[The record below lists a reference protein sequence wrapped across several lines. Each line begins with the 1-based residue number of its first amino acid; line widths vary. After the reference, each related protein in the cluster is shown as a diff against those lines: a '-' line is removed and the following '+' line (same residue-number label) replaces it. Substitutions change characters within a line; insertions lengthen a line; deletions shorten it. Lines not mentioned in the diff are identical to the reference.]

1 MGKRRRA
8 REALLKMLYEMD
20 VAKLGLQEVKS
31 VYWSHL
37 DHIDES
43 TVSGLE
49 PEIMEFANMSFEG
62 VAHNLSEI
70 DRIVETHSTHWR
82 IPRMNVVDRNILR
95 MAVYELLYCQ
105 EIPPNV
111 TINEAIELGK
121 KFGTEDSGAFINGI
135 LDDIAKGLKKVDG
148 DEIDKQR

>member
-37 DHIDES
+37 DHVDES
-43 TVSGLE
+43 AISGLE
-49 PEIMEFANMSFEG
+49 PEIVEFANVSFEG
-62 VAHNLSEI
+62 VVHNLSEI

-82 IPRMNVVDRNILR
+82 ISRMNVVDRNILR

-135 LDDIAKGLKKVDG
+135 LDDIAKGLKNKSDLQV
-148 DEIDKQR
+148 